1 MVLLQILHLQLQFL
15 QFILLHMNQ
24 LREPCFLF
32 FLRYH
37 PDLLLCKSLYYL
49 VFVLSGTGFV
59 HMLLHPLFLFYFV
72 YLFVCNSNSHVEA
85 WWGGR
90 KQVTNFL
97 EPIVKPPKLFL
108 SLTLFFCAGVLLFCP
123 LRGRRLCKHCYF
135 LYFYS

>member
-49 VFVLSGTGFV
+49 VFVLSGTGSV
-59 HMLLHPLFLFYFV
+59 HVLLHSLFYSTLFI
-72 YLFVCNSNSHVEA
+72 YLFATLILMWKHGGEGENKSHTF
-85 WWGGR
+85 W
-90 KQVTNFL
+90 N
-97 EPIVKPPKLFL
+97 
-108 SLTLFFCAGVLLFCP
+108 LL
-123 LRGRRLCKHCYF
+123 
-135 LYFYS
+135 